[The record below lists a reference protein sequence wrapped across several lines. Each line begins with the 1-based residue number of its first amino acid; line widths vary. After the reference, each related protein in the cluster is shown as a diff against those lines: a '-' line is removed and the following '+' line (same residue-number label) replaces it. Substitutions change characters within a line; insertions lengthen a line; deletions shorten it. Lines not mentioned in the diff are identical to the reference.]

1 MIFIEFRD
9 LNIDAEDWLYDRYSE
24 IRKLSKA
31 WLKMLPITDT
41 QWLDPLVTLDQLIQ
55 NFTNQIHQINK
66 DLLLLCIS
74 DVLN

>member
-55 NFTNQIHQINK
+55 NFTNQIRQINK

>member
-1 MIFIEFRD
+1 MIFIEFKD

-55 NFTNQIHQINK
+55 NFTNQIRQINN

>member
-1 MIFIEFRD
+1 MIFIEFKD